1 MNNRDSLRV
10 QLIDAMKPRFGDKL
24 AESVFQHDI
33 WPVLSAA
40 MDAGELLVARNT
52 TPQKPVHRALT
63 EWLEGCL
70 TVVGKIKTNE
80 FTVSRK
86 ELLNV
91 LYQLSDGAS
100 QALKDAKMVE
110 KNGTV

>member
-1 MNNRDSLRV
+1 MNNRDSLRT
-10 QLIDAMKPRFGDKL
+10 QLIESMTGRFGDKL
-24 AESVFQHDI
+24 AESVFQCDI

-70 TVVGKIKTNE
+70 TVVGKIKANE

-86 ELLNV
+86 ELLKV
-91 LYQLSDGAS
+91 LYQLSDGAAH
-100 QALKDAKMVE
+100 ALKDAKMVE